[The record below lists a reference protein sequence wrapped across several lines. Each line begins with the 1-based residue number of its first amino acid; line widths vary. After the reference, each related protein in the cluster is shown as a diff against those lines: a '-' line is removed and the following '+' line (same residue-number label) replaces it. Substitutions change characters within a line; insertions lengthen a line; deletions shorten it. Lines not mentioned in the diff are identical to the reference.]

1 MTDAAPQSHYTLER
15 PEEAINPQGIY
26 RDLRD
31 NTPVVYLS
39 GRSTTGTLT
48 ISRHEDVMAA
58 LRTPEVFSSDS
69 SAVQIGNTRPLVPLQ
84 VDPPHHSKHRKA
96 LDPLFAPKQ
105 MVKYEPR
112 VRELIRE
119 LIDEVAD
126 QGHCNFHEA
135 IAEPL
140 PSTIFLELLGLP
152 VNRVDEFL
160 ALKDGIIRPPAR
172 SLEERYEMVKATGQ
186 KIYAVLEEVVEARMA
201 ERQDDFL
208 STIIDAKVDGQPL
221 SRDDVVD
228 IGYLFFLAGLDTVS
242 ASLECIV
249 AYLAQNPGHRQR
261 VADDPAVIPHAIEEL
276 LRYESPVPV
285 VPRVTAADTE
295 MSGCPISAG
304 TRITVL
310 LGSANTDER
319 FWDNPDEVDF
329 DRESNKHLGF
339 GGGVHRCLGSH
350 LARMELRVALEEWH
364 ARVPD
369 YRLADGLELR
379 YSPGIRQIDN
389 LELVW

>member
-1 MTDAAPQSHYTLER
+1 MTDTAPNSKYTLER
-15 PEEAINPQGIY
+15 PEEAIDPQSIY

-31 NTPVVYLS
+31 NTPVVRLS
-39 GRSTTGTLT
+39 GRATTGTLT
-48 ISRHEDVMAA
+48 ISRHEDVMSA

-112 VRELIRE
+112 VRELIRK

-126 QGHCNFHEA
+126 HGQCNFHET

-152 VNRVDEFL
+152 VSRVSEFL

-172 SLEERYEMVKATGQ
+172 SLEERYEMVNATGQ
-186 KIYAVLEEVVEARMA
+186 KIYAALEEVVEARMA

-242 ASLECIV
+242 ASLDCIV

-261 VADDPAVIPHAIEEL
+261 VADDPAIIPHAIEEL

-285 VPRVTAADTE
+285 VPRITAAETE
-295 MSGCPISAG
+295 MSGCPISDG
-304 TRITVL
+304 SRITVL

-319 FWDNPDEVDF
+319 FWDRPHEVDF
-329 DRESNKHLGF
+329 DRESNKHLAF

-369 YRLADGLELR
+369 YRLADGIELR
-379 YSPGIRQIDN
+379 YSPGIRQVDN

>member
-1 MTDAAPQSHYTLER
+1 MSDTAPHSKYTLER
-15 PEEAINPQGIY
+15 PEEALDPQSIY

-31 NTPVVYLS
+31 NAPVVELS
-39 GRSTTGTLT
+39 GRATTGTLT
-48 ISRHEDVMAA
+48 ISRHEDVMSA

-105 MVKYEPR
+105 MAKYEPR
-112 VRELIRE
+112 VRELVRE

-126 QGHCNFHEA
+126 HGHCNFHEA

-152 VNRVDEFL
+152 VSRVYEFL

-242 ASLECIV
+242 ASLDCIV

-261 VADDPAVIPHAIEEL
+261 VADDPTVIPHAIEEL

-285 VPRVTAADTE
+285 VPRITTAETE

-304 TRITVL
+304 SRITVL

-319 FWDNPDEVDF
+319 FWDRPDEVDF

>member
-1 MTDAAPQSHYTLER
+1 MSDTAPKSRYTLER
-15 PEEAINPQGIY
+15 PEEALDPQSIY
-26 RDLRD
+26 RELRD
-31 NTPVVYLS
+31 NAPVVELS
-39 GRSTTGTLT
+39 GRATTGTLT
-48 ISRHEDVMAA
+48 ISRHEDVMSA

-105 MVKYEPR
+105 MAKYEPR

-126 QGHCNFHEA
+126 QGHCNFHET

-152 VNRVDEFL
+152 VSRVDEFL
-160 ALKDGIIRPPAR
+160 ALKDGIIRPPVR
-172 SLEERYEMVKATGQ
+172 SLEERYEMVNATGQ

-242 ASLECIV
+242 ASLDCMV

-285 VPRVTAADTE
+285 VPRITAAETE

-310 LGSANTDER
+310 LGSANNDER
-319 FWDNPDEVDF
+319 VWDRPDEVDF

-369 YRLADGLELR
+369 YSLADGLELR
-379 YSPGIRQIDN
+379 YSPGIRQVDN

>member
-1 MTDAAPQSHYTLER
+1 MTEAVPQSHYTLER
-15 PEEAINPQGIY
+15 PEEAINPQAIY

-105 MVKYEPR
+105 MAKYEPR

-152 VNRVDEFL
+152 VDRVNEFL

-221 SRDDVVD
+221 TRDDVVD

-261 VADDPAVIPHAIEEL
+261 VAHDPAVIPHAIEEL

-285 VPRVTAADTE
+285 VPRIASADTE
-295 MSGCPISAG
+295 LSGCPISAG
-304 TRITVL
+304 SRISVL

>member
-1 MTDAAPQSHYTLER
+1 MTDTAPHSHYTLER
-15 PEEAINPQGIY
+15 PEEAEDPQTIY
-26 RDLRD
+26 RELRD
-31 NTPVVYLS
+31 NAPVARLA
-39 GRSTTGTLT
+39 GRATSHTLT
-48 ISRHEDVMAA
+48 ISRHEDVVSA

-69 SAVQIGNTRPLVPLQ
+69 SAVEIGNTRPLVPLQ

-96 LDPLFAPKQ
+96 LDPLFAPRQ
-105 MVKYEPR
+105 MAKYEPR

-119 LIDEVAD
+119 LIDAVVE

-135 IAEPL
+135 VAEPL

-152 VNRVDEFL
+152 VSRVHEFV
-160 ALKDGIIRPPAR
+160 ALKDGIIRPPAG
-172 SLEERYEMVKATGQ
+172 SMEERFQKVRATGQ
-186 KIYAVLEEVVEARMA
+186 KIYAVLEEVVDARMA

-208 STIIDAKVDGQPL
+208 STIIDAEVDGQPL
-221 SRDDVVD
+221 TRDDVVD

-242 ASLECIV
+242 ASLDCMM
-249 AYLAQNPGHRQR
+249 AFLAQNPDHRQR
-261 VADDPAVIPHAIEEL
+261 LVDDPAIIPHAIEEM
-276 LRYESPVPV
+276 LRYETPVPT
-285 VPRVTAADTE
+285 VPRITASDTE
-295 MSGCPISAG
+295 VSGCPMSAG
-304 TRITVL
+304 TPITVL

-319 FWDNPDEVDF
+319 VWDRPDEVDF
-329 DRESNKHLGF
+329 DRESNRHLAF

-369 YRLADGLELR
+369 YRLAEGLELK
-379 YSPGIRQIDN
+379 YSPGIRQVDN

>member
-1 MTDAAPQSHYTLER
+1 MTDTAPHSQYTLER
-15 PEEAINPQGIY
+15 PEEAEDPQTIY
-26 RDLRD
+26 RELRD
-31 NTPVVYLS
+31 NAPVARLA
-39 GRSTTGTLT
+39 GRATSHTLT
-48 ISRHEDVMAA
+48 ICRHEDVVSA

-69 SAVQIGNTRPLVPLQ
+69 SAVEIGNTRPLVPLQ

-96 LDPLFAPKQ
+96 LDPLFAPRQ
-105 MVKYEPR
+105 MAKYEPR

-119 LIDEVAD
+119 LIDAVVE
-126 QGHCNFHEA
+126 QGHCNFHDA

-152 VNRVDEFL
+152 VSRVYEFV
-160 ALKDGIIRPPAR
+160 ALKDGIIRPPAG
-172 SLEERYEMVKATGQ
+172 SMEERFQKVRATGQ
-186 KIYAVLEEVVEARMA
+186 KIYAVLEEVVDARMA

-208 STIIDAKVDGQPL
+208 STIIDAEVDGQPL
-221 SRDDVVD
+221 NRDDVVD

-242 ASLECIV
+242 ASLDCMM
-249 AYLAQNPGHRQR
+249 AFLAQNPDHRQR
-261 VADDPAVIPHAIEEL
+261 LVDDPAIIPHAIEEM
-276 LRYESPVPV
+276 LRYETPVPT
-285 VPRVTAADTE
+285 VPRITASDTE
-295 MSGCPISAG
+295 VSGCPMSAG
-304 TRITVL
+304 TPITVL

-319 FWDNPDEVDF
+319 VWDRPDEVDF
-329 DRESNKHLGF
+329 DRESNKHLAF

-369 YRLADGLELR
+369 YRLAEGLELK
-379 YSPGIRQIDN
+379 YSPGIRQVDN

>member
-1 MTDAAPQSHYTLER
+1 MSDTAPNSSHTLER
-15 PEEAINPQGIY
+15 PEESDNPQCIY
-26 RDLRD
+26 RELRD
-31 NTPVVYLS
+31 NTPVVRLA
-39 GRSTTGTLT
+39 GRATSHTLT
-48 ISRHEDVMAA
+48 LSRHEDVVNA

-69 SAVQIGNTRPLVPLQ
+69 SAVEIGNTRPLVPLQ

-119 LIDEVAD
+119 LIDKVAD
-126 QGHCNFHEA
+126 QGHCNFHSA

-152 VNRVDEFL
+152 VSRVDEFL
-160 ALKDGIIRPPAR
+160 SLKDGIIRPPA
-172 SLEERYEMVKATGQ
+172 SSMEERYKRVRATGQ
-186 KIYAVLEEVVEARMA
+186 KIYAVLEEVVEARMS

-208 STIIDAKVDGQPL
+208 STILDAKVDGQPL
-221 SRDDVVD
+221 TRDDVVD

-242 ASLECIV
+242 ASLDCIV

-261 VADDPAVIPHAIEEL
+261 LVDDPTTIPHAVEEL
-276 LRYESPVPV
+276 LRYESPVPT
-285 VPRVTAADTE
+285 VPRVTASETE
-295 MSGCPISAG
+295 VAGCPISAG

-310 LGSANTDER
+310 IGSANTDER
-319 FWDNPDEVDF
+319 VWDNPDEVDF
-329 DRESNKHLGF
+329 DRESKKHLAF

-369 YRLADGLELR
+369 YRLADGVELR
-379 YSPGIRQIDN
+379 YSPGIRQVDN

>member
-1 MTDAAPQSHYTLER
+1 MTDAAPDSHYTLER
-15 PEEAINPQGIY
+15 PEEAVDPQSIY

-31 NTPVVYLS
+31 NTPVVQLS

-48 ISRHEDVMAA
+48 ISRHEDVMRA
-58 LRTPEVFSSDS
+58 LRTPELFSSDS

-119 LIDEVAD
+119 LIDDVAD
-126 QGHCNFHEA
+126 NGHCNFHND

-140 PSTIFLELLGLP
+140 PSTIFVELLGLP
-152 VNRVDEFL
+152 VSRVNEFL

-186 KIYAVLEEVVEARMA
+186 KIYAVLEEVVEARME

-242 ASLECIV
+242 ASLDCIV
-249 AYLAQNPGHRQR
+249 AYLAQNPDHRQR
-261 VADDPAVIPHAIEEL
+261 VADDPAIIPHAIEEL
-276 LRYESPVPV
+276 LRYESPVPI
-285 VPRVTAADTE
+285 VPRITTADTE
-295 MSGCPISAG
+295 MSGCPIAEGS
-304 TRITVL
+304 RITVL

-319 FWDNPDEVDF
+319 VWDNPDQVDF

-379 YSPGIRQIDN
+379 YSPGIRQVDN

>member
-1 MTDAAPQSHYTLER
+1 MTDTAPESHYTLER
-15 PEEAINPQGIY
+15 PEEAIDPRGIY
-26 RDLRD
+26 QDLRD
-31 NTPVVYLS
+31 NTPVVRLS

-48 ISRHEDVMAA
+48 ISRHEDVMSA

-126 QGHCNFHEA
+126 QGHCNFHET

-140 PSTIFLELLGLP
+140 PSTIFLELLGMP
-152 VNRVDEFL
+152 VSRVDEFL

-186 KIYAVLEEVVEARMA
+186 KIYAVLEEVVEARMS

-208 STIIDAKVDGQPL
+208 STIIDARVDGQPL

-242 ASLECIV
+242 ASLDCIV

-285 VPRVTAADTE
+285 VPRITAAETE
-295 MSGCPISAG
+295 VAGCPISAG

-329 DRESNKHLGF
+329 YRESNKHLGF

-350 LARMELRVALEEWH
+350 LARMELRVTLEEWH
-364 ARVPD
+364 ARMPD
-369 YRLADGLELR
+369 YRLADGLDLR

>member
-1 MTDAAPQSHYTLER
+1 MTDAVPQSHYTLER
-15 PEEAINPQGIY
+15 PEEAINPQAIY

-152 VNRVDEFL
+152 VSRVDEFL

-172 SLEERYEMVKATGQ
+172 SLEERYEMVRATGQ

-261 VADDPAVIPHAIEEL
+261 VAHDPAVIPHAIEEL

-285 VPRVTAADTE
+285 VPRITSADTE
-295 MSGCPISAG
+295 LSGCPISTG
-304 TRITVL
+304 SRISVL

>member
-1 MTDAAPQSHYTLER
+1 MSDTAPNSSHTLER
-15 PEEAINPQGIY
+15 PEESDNPQCIY
-26 RDLRD
+26 RELRD
-31 NTPVVYLS
+31 NTPVVRLA
-39 GRSTTGTLT
+39 GRATSHTLT
-48 ISRHEDVMAA
+48 LSRHEDVVNA

-69 SAVQIGNTRPLVPLQ
+69 SAVEIGNTRPLVPLQ

-119 LIDEVAD
+119 LIDKVAD
-126 QGHCNFHEA
+126 QGHCNFHSA

-152 VNRVDEFL
+152 VSRVDEFL
-160 ALKDGIIRPPAR
+160 SLKDGIIRPPA
-172 SLEERYEMVKATGQ
+172 SSMEERYKRVRATGQ

-208 STIIDAKVDGQPL
+208 STILDAKVDGQPL
-221 SRDDVVD
+221 TRDDVVD

-242 ASLECIV
+242 ASLDCIV

-261 VADDPAVIPHAIEEL
+261 LVDDPTTIPHAVEEL
-276 LRYESPVPV
+276 LRYESPVPT
-285 VPRVTAADTE
+285 VPRVTASETE
-295 MSGCPISAG
+295 VAGCPISAG

-310 LGSANTDER
+310 IGSANTDER
-319 FWDNPDEVDF
+319 VWDNPDEVDF
-329 DRESNKHLGF
+329 DRESKKHLAF

-369 YRLADGLELR
+369 YRLADGVELR
-379 YSPGIRQIDN
+379 YSPGIRQVDN